1 MSDSDGEGSAPPDVQ
16 GDAVP
21 AATAG
26 AAAAAPTAPTHPVWA
41 AAAGRGAGSAAGRGG
56 GNGSLF
62 APISMMELELR
73 RRGDLDGASST
84 ASDRG
89 GKDKRHGGGK
99 NKRRRKKRPQ
109 DYADSDDDEEEAVEA
124 DDASSIQGS
133 EPDLAGA
140 AFGGKRKA
148 SCVPCGS
155 EASDDAMSVASSQKR
170 AAHARAFP
178 VSGVHCVGC
187 ALPAKVAPVVEFIQ
201 KNMANMS
208 ELSLFKMAAMVYL
221 NKVAEPAEEEGVS
234 VPVRS
239 ELGPQPHFLCHLHVA
254 DARACV
260 CLLSTKPWHWKDIRD
275 HFTLHAVDP
284 KFQRFENIRT
294 LGAMRK
300 TLELQ
305 LLRRDAESG
314 EMSLDKNNAEQ
325 IMKIITASSREL
337 TLLYDA
343 TAPKKK

>member
-1 MSDSDGEGSAPPDVQ
+1 MSDSEGGESAPPDVQ
-16 GDAVP
+16 HGDEVP
-21 AATAG
+21 AGQNAGGAG
-26 AAAAAPTAPTHPVWA
+26 APAAPAATHPVWA
-41 AAAGRGAGSAAGRGG
+41 AAAGRGSGGAPKGSM
-56 GNGSLF
+56 F

-73 RRGDLDGASST
+73 RRSDLDGASST

-89 GKDKRHGGGK
+89 RGKRRSGGGDK
-99 NKRRRKKRPQ
+99 GKGKKARRARE
-109 DYADSDDDEEEAVEA
+109 YDDRDEEE
-124 DDASSIQGS
+124 DDDDDDDGGASAMGS

-140 AFGGKRKA
+140 AFGGNRRA
-148 SCVPCGS
+148 ACVPCGGS
-155 EASDDAMSVASSQKR
+155 EVSDDALSVTSTEKR
-170 AAHARAFP
+170 KAHARAFP
-178 VSGVHCVGC
+178 VEGVHCVGC

-208 ELSLFKMAAMVYL
+208 ELALFKMAALVYKT
-221 NKVAEPAEEEGVS
+221 KVADPAEEEGVE
-234 VPVRS
+234 VP
-239 ELGPQPHFLCHLHVA
+239 
-254 DARACV
+254 
-260 CLLSTKPWHWKDIRD
+260 PWHWKDIRD

-314 EMSLDKNNAEQ
+314 EMSLDKQNAEQ

-343 TAPKKK
+343 TTTKKK

>member
-1 MSDSDGEGSAPPDVQ
+1 MSDSDDDGSMPPDVQ

-21 AATAG
+21 AGG
-26 AAAAAPTAPTHPVWA
+26 AAAGTGAADGTAAGAVPTHPVWA
-41 AAAGRGAGSAAGRGG
+41 AAAGRGSGGASSRAGANSQ
-56 GNGSLF
+56 F

-84 ASDRG
+84 GSDRG
-89 GKDKRHGGGK
+89 GGNKDKRRADK
-99 NKRRRKKRPQ
+99 SKRRKKDKRPR
-109 DYADSDDDEEEAVEA
+109 DYDDEDDEEGDDDGSASAV
-124 DDASSIQGS
+124 GS

-148 SCVPCGS
+148 ACVPCGS
-155 EASDDAMSVASSQKR
+155 EASDDALSVASSDKR
-170 AAHARAFP
+170 AAYARAFP
-178 VSGVHCVGC
+178 VDGVHCVGC
-187 ALPAKVAPVVEFIQ
+187 ALPAKVVPVVEFIQ

-208 ELSLFKMAAMVYL
+208 ELALFKMAAMVYL

-234 VPVRS
+234 VP
-239 ELGPQPHFLCHLHVA
+239 
-254 DARACV
+254 
-260 CLLSTKPWHWKDIRD
+260 PWHWKDIRD

-314 EMSLDKNNAEQ
+314 EMSLDKGNAEQ

>member
-1 MSDSDGEGSAPPDVQ
+1 MSDSDDNDSMPPDVQ

-21 AATAG
+21 ANPPAG
-26 AAAAAPTAPTHPVWA
+26 AGGGAAGTPAAPTHPVWA
-41 AAAGRGAGSAAGRGG
+41 AAAGHSAGGSAPKGG
-56 GNGSLF
+56 TSSVF

-73 RRGDLDGASST
+73 GRGDLDGASST
-84 ASDRG
+84 ASVRG
-89 GKDKRHGGGK
+89 RGT
-99 NKRRRKKRPQ
+99 RRDGSRKKKEKRPR
-109 DYADSDDDEEEAVEA
+109 DYTDTGEEDDD
-124 DDASSIQGS
+124 DGASAMGS

-155 EASDDAMSVASSQKR
+155 EASDDGLSVTSTEKR

-178 VSGVHCVGC
+178 VSGVTCVGC

-201 KNMANMS
+201 KNMATMS
-208 ELSLFKMAAMVYL
+208 ELALFKMAAMVYL
-221 NKVAEPAEEEGVS
+221 NKVAEPAEEEGVT
-234 VPVRS
+234 VP
-239 ELGPQPHFLCHLHVA
+239 
-254 DARACV
+254 
-260 CLLSTKPWHWKDIRD
+260 PWHWKDIRA

-314 EMSLDKNNAEQ
+314 EQSLDKQNAEQ
-325 IMKIITASSREL
+325 ILKIITASSREL

-343 TAPKKK
+343 TSTKKK